1 MAFKIPDSLA
11 GSGGLS
17 VDGDVQID
25 AFDNTSRW
33 IGVYVRKNSTGTVV
47 RQPRLNLIEGSNVTI
62 TVSEDTV
69 DGEVDITIAS
79 SGGGGGGPTYT
90 AGDGIDID
98 GSDIIS
104 VVVGDLVGAGIE
116 DDGSNNFRISAAAAG
131 AGLTGGGGSALA
143 VGAGT
148 GITVNANDVQI
159 SPIAAESFFINGT
172 GSSAVPTAIAGSTV
186 AGAGLT
192 YSSGGILAV
201 GNGAG
206 ITINAND
213 VQLSTIAD
221 DTFMANV
228 TGSPAVATGK
238 SFSSLAGLNLS
249 YDATNHELDWDGV
262 DIRKNST
269 GSTFT
274 RPRINFIEGS
284 NITLTVAD
292 DSGDGEVDV
301 TVAAASATFPTA
313 ASLLR
318 IVEDFTD
325 IGLTTSTLGTTA
337 IVVPCG
343 STNWTAISSTS
354 TGAIASAAGTSGH
367 PGKITVTTSA
377 SSGDLCRLFHAQ
389 PGWQA
394 GSRPNIIHY
403 GDISTVTFI
412 AQPSTLTSIGF
423 GLFMADTITLDNAV
437 GWLFDTNTDG
447 NLHTIT
453 RASSVETNHS
463 GTAVSTESKYEMI
476 FTSGQVE
483 FKLDGATFGTVHT
496 TDLPTSSVL
505 TPYIRVQSRTG
516 LLRSITI
523 DLFSLVSNSLS
534 R

>member
-33 IGVYVRKNSTGTVV
+33 IGVYVRKNSAGTVV

-69 DGEVDITIAS
+69 NGEVDITVAS
-79 SGGGGGGPTYT
+79 SGGGGGPTYT

-131 AGLTGGGGSALA
+131 AGLTGGAGAALA

-148 GITVNANDVQI
+148 GITV
-159 SPIAAESFFINGT
+159 
-172 GSSAVPTAIAGSTV
+172 
-186 AGAGLT
+186 
-192 YSSGGILAV
+192 
-201 GNGAG
+201 
-206 ITINAND
+206 NAND

-301 TVAAASATFPTA
+301 TVAAASAAFPTA

>member
-79 SGGGGGGPTYT
+79 TGGGGGGGSLT

-104 VVVGDLVGAGIE
+104 VVVGDLVGTGIE

-131 AGLTGGGGSALA
+131 AGLTGGAGAALA

-148 GITVNANDVQI
+148 GITVNAD
-159 SPIAAESFFINGT
+159 
-172 GSSAVPTAIAGSTV
+172 
-186 AGAGLT
+186 
-192 YSSGGILAV
+192 
-201 GNGAG
+201 
-206 ITINAND
+206 D

-228 TGSPAVATGK
+228 SGSAAVATGK

-274 RPRINFIEGS
+274 RPRINFIEGA
-284 NITLTVAD
+284 NVTLTVTD

-301 TVAAASATFPTA
+301 TITSSPGGSTTVPAKFDTTHTPIALYHFDGDANDYSGNGFNLTSGTATFTQVDPTTGRKALYLGNTISRPSNDAALTITGDVTIQVIAKMVGTPSGITTAFLSFTASGETLATNTMYQLGFSGVSDLRWIHESGAGAADSILLATDAALMPFSPFTIGYFAAVRASNVVTIYFNGLPYGSPSGTFTA
-313 ASLLR
+313 ASGGTSAVLTINPSTATTFICLGAK
-318 IVEDFTD
+318 IVNSA
-325 IGLTTSTLGTTA
+325 L
-337 IVVPCG
+337 
-343 STNWTAISSTS
+343 
-354 TGAIASAAGTSGH
+354 SAA
-367 PGKITVTTSA
+367 
-377 SSGDLCRLFHAQ
+377 
-389 PGWQA
+389 
-394 GSRPNIIHY
+394 
-403 GDISTVTFI
+403 DIKAEYNRTMGV
-412 AQPSTLTSIGF
+412 A
-423 GLFMADTITLDNAV
+423 
-437 GWLFDTNTDG
+437 
-447 NLHTIT
+447 
-453 RASSVETNHS
+453 
-463 GTAVSTESKYEMI
+463 
-476 FTSGQVE
+476 
-483 FKLDGATFGTVHT
+483 FGTI
-496 TDLPTSSVL
+496 P
-505 TPYIRVQSRTG
+505 
-516 LLRSITI
+516 
-523 DLFSLVSNSLS
+523 
-534 R
+534 